1 MPKLPQN
8 DLILELEELWPGSLP
23 VEERVNFIA
32 WELDR
37 RKMALT
43 RLRAILAYQ
52 GGEATPV
59 TLMERLQI
67 GSSQFYK
74 LVRDWNANQ
83 SLAYLVPHA
92 RKRSSKIRTHSAVT
106 TLIRAKLAEY
116 AGSDHISENKLIGLI
131 RTEAEVQ
138 GLKAPAPST
147 VRQLIARMSMEDPY
161 LPQAR
166 KESTDQVDGF
176 SNVFGGQIL
185 VDHSTL
191 DLLCLSENLLIRPTI
206 SMVVD
211 NSTKIILAI
220 KLSDNLPQPDDAIAV
235 IAAANVGYA
244 DIRQMGMSAI
254 PGLHPVLTMRSG
266 TSVEW
271 AHLRDLARQARFKF
285 DIRRAPDPV
294 FGHVLRRS
302 MITRIGRHQLLPRY
316 TMREPHARVRDNE
329 KDSKVELTLSDVQ
342 TLIELAV
349 KVHNRE
355 RLKVVPA
362 ATVLGA
368 AKLRLNTERQ
378 DWLQFGLAVFKD
390 SFETKN
396 Y

>member
-1 MPKLPQN
+1 
-8 DLILELEELWPGSLP
+8 
-23 VEERVNFIA
+23 
-32 WELDR
+32 
-37 RKMALT
+37 
-43 RLRAILAYQ
+43 
-52 GGEATPV
+52 
-59 TLMERLQI
+59 
-67 GSSQFYK
+67 
-74 LVRDWNANQ
+74 
-83 SLAYLVPHA
+83 
-92 RKRSSKIRTHSAVT
+92 
-106 TLIRAKLAEY
+106 
-116 AGSDHISENKLIGLI
+116 
-131 RTEAEVQ
+131 
-138 GLKAPAPST
+138 
-147 VRQLIARMSMEDPY
+147 
-161 LPQAR
+161 
-166 KESTDQVDGF
+166 
-176 SNVFGGQIL
+176 
-185 VDHSTL
+185 
-191 DLLCLSENLLIRPTI
+191 
-206 SMVVD
+206 MVVD

-355 RLKVVPA
+355 RLTVVPA